1 MESQIVVLEEEE
13 EQNNQEKIALE
24 SIGKDKLKL
33 DYTETQ
39 ENIILS
45 DTERKT
51 MWDEYKQYVDET
63 LFMVLEDTTLCR

>member
-13 EQNNQEKIALE
+13 ELNNQEKIALE